1 MIINV
6 DKYKEVTLDISK
18 EIKYTVNDDYFVNSP
33 VLSFDTVTLSGPE
46 AEIAKVS
53 KVSVAYTVREP
64 LTETVKFTT
73 KLVLQDANGN
83 EIPNSDGLIHFSN
96 DVNEVEVTIPVLSRQ
111 PI

>member
-1 MIINV
+1 M
-6 DKYKEVTLDISK
+6 
-18 EIKYTVNDDYFVNSP
+18 
-33 VLSFDTVTLSGPE
+33 
-46 AEIAKVS
+46 S

-96 DVNEVEVTIPVLSRQ
+96 DVNEVEVTIPVLSRATGHRLMLLT
-111 PI
+111 PISRKS